1 MAAGNGSK
9 GSSRSSKRGPR
20 TKEPGPR
27 PGTYELTDVTAEIVQ
42 DLDVEAGWMLL
53 LDGVPNSYLDLND
66 PTHLEFEYQQ
76 WMARAVDLHRPDVT
90 PLHFVHIGGGACAF
104 PRYVAAA
111 RPGAR
116 QLVAE
121 YNPELI
127 ALVRTV
133 FGIRTGPGLRI
144 RAGDGRD
151 VLAGQHSGSAD
162 VVVRDAFVGPV
173 VPPHLTTA
181 EFLADVARVLRPDGL
196 YLANVTDGPPL
207 SLARAEVA
215 TARTTFAHVALV
227 SEAPVL
233 KGRRYGNLTLM
244 ASPAPLPTVDLAR
257 LLARSVAPTRVLA
270 DDELER
276 FAAGAVVTTDDAPL
290 VPPAPPPH
298 LIR

>member
-1 MAAGNGSK
+1 MATGSASR
-9 GSSRSSKRGPR
+9 GSRRSSKGTP
-20 TKEPGPR
+20 KGKSPGPS
-27 PGTYELTDVTAEIVQ
+27 PGTYELSDVTAEIVQ
-42 DLDVEAGWMLL
+42 DLDVNAGWMLL
-53 LDGVPNSYLDLND
+53 LDGVPNSYLDLDD

-76 WMARAVDLHRPDVT
+76 WMARAVDLHRPDAG
-90 PLHFVHIGGGACAF
+90 PLSFVHIGGGACAF
-104 PRYVAAA
+104 PRYVAAT
-111 RPGAR
+111 RPDAR

-127 ALVRTV
+127 ALIRTV

-151 VLAGQHSGSAD
+151 VLAGQRSASAD

-173 VPPHLTTA
+173 VPPHLATT
-181 EFLADVARVLRPDGL
+181 EFLTDVARVLRPDGL
-196 YLANVTDGPPL
+196 YLANVTDGPPM

-215 TARTTFAHVALV
+215 TARKTFAHVALV

-244 ASPAPLPTVDLAR
+244 ASPAPLPTLDLAR
-257 LLARSVAPTRVLA
+257 LLARSVAPTRVLQGA
-270 DDELER
+270 DLER
-276 FAAGAVVTTDDAPL
+276 FATGAVVTTDDSPL
-290 VPPAPPPH
+290 VPLTPPPH

>member
-1 MAAGNGSK
+1 M
-9 GSSRSSKRGPR
+9 
-20 TKEPGPR
+20 
-27 PGTYELTDVTAEIVQ
+27 EIVQ
-42 DLDVEAGWMLL
+42 DLDADDGWMLL
-53 LDGVPNSYLDLND
+53 LDGVPNSYLNLAD

-76 WMARAVDLHRPDVT
+76 WMARTVDLHRPDEEQ
-90 PLHFVHIGGGACAF
+90 PLYLVHIGGGACAF
-104 PRYVAAA
+104 PRYVAAS
-111 RPGAR
+111 RPGSR

-121 YNPELI
+121 YNAELI
-127 ALVRTV
+127 ALIRTV

-151 VLAGQHSGSAD
+151 VLAGQHSASAD

-173 VPPHLTTA
+173 VPPHLTTT
-181 EFLADVARVLRPDGL
+181 EFITDVTRVLRPGGL

-215 TARTTFAHVALV
+215 TARATFPHVALV
-227 SEAPVL
+227 SESPVL
-233 KGRRYGNLTLM
+233 KGRRYGNLMLA
-244 ASPAPLPTVDLAR
+244 ASSAPLPTTDLAR
-257 LLARSVAPTRVLA
+257 LLARSVAPTRVLEGA
-270 DDELER
+270 DLER

>member
-1 MAAGNGSK
+1 MAAVSGSK
-9 GSSRSSKRGPR
+9 KRGRR
-20 TKEPGPR
+20 TNSVEPS
-27 PGTYELTDVTAEIVQ
+27 PGTYQLEGVTAEIVR
-42 DLDVEAGWMLL
+42 DLDAEAGWMLL
-53 LDGVPNSYLDLND
+53 LDGVPNSYLNLDD

-76 WMARAVDLHRPDVT
+76 WMARAVDLHRRDDER
-90 PLHFVHIGGGACAF
+90 PLSVVHVGGGACAF

-116 QLVAE
+116 QLVVE

-151 VLAGQHSGSAD
+151 VLAGQHSASAD

-173 VPPHLTTA
+173 VPPHLTTT
-181 EFLADVARVLRPDGL
+181 EFLTDVARVLRPDGL

-207 SLARAEVA
+207 ELARAEVA
-215 TARTTFAHVALV
+215 TARATFEHVALV
-227 SEAPVL
+227 SESPVL

-244 ASPAPLPTVDLAR
+244 ASPAPLPTTDLAG
-257 LLARSVAPTRVLA
+257 LLARSVAPTRVLEGA
-270 DDELER
+270 ELER